1 MIRFFSETNLR
12 RARILSGLIIFAF
25 VFSHLFNHSLAL
37 ISIDTAERAR
47 KWFSLIW
54 LNPVSS
60 LLFYG
65 SVLVHVCLVLRS
77 LYLRRT
83 LRMPLREALQVIF
96 GLSIPFLIIGHAV
109 NIRVSHMLYGIDV
122 GYYSVIRRLWI
133 DNPIQGAWQSL
144 ALIVIWVHG
153 CIGLYFWLRYR
164 DWYPRIAGLFMTVAV
179 MLPLLALLGFSDA
192 GRWLAEID
200 EKYALPPGLADNTIQ
215 KDELPLQREMETRIR
230 FITGTAETL
239 FVGAVMLVFAM
250 RGLRSFRQ
258 RLTAIEIRYEHG
270 AQAHVP
276 AGLSILEASRL
287 AGIPHYSVCGGKGR
301 CSTCRVKVLNS
312 KGPLPPPGDIE
323 QTTLRR
329 IHADSD
335 VRLGCQLRPTSD
347 IDIAL
352 LVSPPQQSDL
362 PADAQPARP
371 GREEEIAILFCDLR
385 NFTTLSEAKLPY
397 DVVFLLNRYFTIV
410 GQAVEQAGGHLDKF
424 IGDGAMALFGLG
436 EDAEHACR
444 NAMKAAATILRDI
457 ATLNEGLEKQFAVR
471 LEVVVGIHS
480 GPSIVGVMG
489 YGAAKTL
496 TAIGDTVN
504 VASRLESKAKEFGAA
519 IVVSEPAIVQA
530 GQEIADLRSEEI
542 AIRGRNS
549 QMKVFLLSKE
559 ESERY
564 L

>member
-12 RARILSGLIIFAF
+12 QARILSGLIIFAF

-54 LNPVSS
+54 LNPISS

-133 DNPIQGAWQSL
+133 NNPIQGAWQSL
-144 ALIVIWVHG
+144 ALVVIWVHG

-164 DWYPRIAGLFMTVAV
+164 DWYPRIAGLFMTVV
-179 MLPLLALLGFSDA
+179 VLLPLLALLGFSDA

-200 EKYALPPGLADNTIQ
+200 EKYALPPGLVDNTIQ
-215 KDELPLQREMETRIR
+215 KDELPLQREMETQIR
-230 FITGTAETL
+230 LITGTVETS
-239 FVGAVMLVFAM
+239 FIGAVMLVFVL
-250 RGLRSFRQ
+250 RGVRSWRQ

-270 AQAHVP
+270 AQARVP

-301 CSTCRVKVLNS
+301 CSTCRVKILNS

-347 IDIAL
+347 LGIAL

-362 PADAQPARP
+362 PVDAQLARP

-410 GQAVEQAGGHLDKF
+410 GQAVEHAGGHLDKF

-436 EDAEHACR
+436 EDEEHACR
-444 NAMKAAATILRDI
+444 SAMKAAATILRDI
-457 ATLNEGLEKQFAVR
+457 AILNEGLEKQFAVR
-471 LEVVVGIHS
+471 LEVVVGIHA

-519 IVVSEPAIVQA
+519 IVVSEPALTQA
-530 GQEIADLRSEEI
+530 GQDTADLRSEQI
-542 AIRGRNS
+542 SIRGRNS

>member
-12 RARILSGLIIFAF
+12 RARILSGLIIFSF
-25 VFSHLFNHSLAL
+25 VFSHLINHSLAL

-77 LYLRRT
+77 LYLRQT
-83 LRMPLREALQVIF
+83 LRMPLREALQIVF
-96 GLSIPFLIIGHAV
+96 GLSIPFLIISHAV
-109 NIRVSHMLYGIDV
+109 NIRVSHMMYGIDV
-122 GYYSVIRRLWI
+122 GYYSVVRRLWI
-133 DNPIQGAWQSL
+133 NNPMGGAWQSL
-144 ALIVIWVHG
+144 ALVVIWVHG

-192 GRWLAEID
+192 GRWLQEID
-200 EKYALPPGLADNTIQ
+200 QKYALPPGLMDSTIQ
-215 KDELPLQREMETRIR
+215 RDELPLQREMETRIS
-230 FITGTAETL
+230 FVTGTIEAV
-239 FVGAVMLVFAM
+239 FAGAVLLVFM
-250 RGLRSFRQ
+250 LRGVRSFRQ
-258 RLTAIEIRYEHG
+258 RLTAIGINYEHG
-270 AQAHVP
+270 AQARVP
-276 AGLSILEASRL
+276 AGFSILEASRL

-301 CSTCRVKVLNS
+301 CSTCRVKVLHSN
-312 KGPLPPPGDIE
+312 GPLPPPGDIE

-335 VRLGCQLRPTSD
+335 VRLGCQLRPTKD
-347 IDIAL
+347 LDIAL

-371 GREEEIAILFCDLR
+371 GREEEIAILFCDIR

-436 EDAEHACR
+436 DDAENGCR
-444 NAMKAAATILRDI
+444 DAMKAAATILRDI
-457 ATLNEGLEKQFAVR
+457 ATLNEGLEKQFSVR

-519 IVVSEPAIVQA
+519 IVVSEPAIIQA
-530 GQEIADLRSEEI
+530 GQPIADLRSEQI
-542 AIRGRNS
+542 VIRGRNS
-549 QMKVFLLSKE
+549 QMKVFLLSAE
-559 ESERY
+559 ESQRY

>member
-12 RARILSGLIIFAF
+12 RARILSGLIIFSF

-77 LYLRRT
+77 LYLRQT
-83 LRMPLREALQVIF
+83 LRMPLREALQIVF
-96 GLSIPFLIIGHAV
+96 GLSIPFLIISHAV
-109 NIRVSHMLYGIDV
+109 NIRVSHMMYGIDV
-122 GYYSVIRRLWI
+122 GYYSVVRRLWI
-133 DNPIQGAWQSL
+133 NNPMGGAWQSL
-144 ALIVIWVHG
+144 ALVVIWVHG

-192 GRWLAEID
+192 GRWLQEID
-200 EKYALPPGLADNTIQ
+200 QKYALPPGLMDSTIQ
-215 KDELPLQREMETRIR
+215 RDELPLQREMETRIS
-230 FITGTAETL
+230 FVTGTIEAV
-239 FVGAVMLVFAM
+239 FAGAVLLVFM
-250 RGLRSFRQ
+250 LRGVRSFRQ
-258 RLTAIEIRYEHG
+258 RLTAIGINYEHG
-270 AQAHVP
+270 AQARVP
-276 AGLSILEASRL
+276 AGFSILEASRL

-301 CSTCRVKVLNS
+301 CSTCRVKVLHSN
-312 KGPLPPPGDIE
+312 GPLPPPGDIE

-335 VRLGCQLRPTSD
+335 VRLGCQLRPTKD
-347 IDIAL
+347 LDIAL

-410 GQAVEQAGGHLDKF
+410 GQAVEHAGGHLDKF

-436 EDAEHACR
+436 DDAENGCR
-444 NAMKAAATILRDI
+444 DAMKAAATILRDI
-457 ATLNEGLEKQFAVR
+457 ATLNEGLEKQFSVR
-471 LEVVVGIHS
+471 LDVVVGIHS

-519 IVVSEPAIVQA
+519 IVVSEPAIIQA
-530 GQEIADLRSEEI
+530 GQPIADLRSEQI
-542 AIRGRNS
+542 VIRGRNS
-549 QMKVFLLSKE
+549 QMKVFLLSAE
-559 ESERY
+559 QSQRY

>member
-1 MIRFFSETNLR
+1 
-12 RARILSGLIIFAF
+12 
-25 VFSHLFNHSLAL
+25 
-37 ISIDTAERAR
+37 
-47 KWFSLIW
+47 
-54 LNPVSS
+54 
-60 LLFYG
+60 
-65 SVLVHVCLVLRS
+65 
-77 LYLRRT
+77 
-83 LRMPLREALQVIF
+83 MPLREALQVIF

-133 DNPIQGAWQSL
+133 NNPVSGAWQSL
-144 ALIVIWVHG
+144 ALVVIWIHG

-164 DWYPRIAGLFMTVAV
+164 DWYPKIAGLFMTVAV

-192 GRWLAEID
+192 GRWLEEID
-200 EKYALPPGLADNTIQ
+200 RKYALPPGLSDYAIQ
-215 KDELPLQREMETRIR
+215 RDELPLQREMETRIR
-230 FITGTAETL
+230 FITSTTEAL
-239 FVGAVMLVFAM
+239 FAGAVMLVFVL
-250 RGLRSFRQ
+250 RGVRSFRQ
-258 RLTAIEIRYEHG
+258 RLTAIEIHYEQG
-270 AQAHVP
+270 AQARIP
-276 AGLSILEASRL
+276 AGFSILEASRL

-312 KGPLPPPGDIE
+312 KGPLPPPGEIE

-347 IDIAL
+347 LNIAL

-436 EDAEHACR
+436 EDADRACR

-457 ATLNEGLEKQFAVR
+457 AILNEGLEKQFAVR

-519 IVVSEPAIVQA
+519 IVVSEPAIIQA

-549 QMKVFLLSKE
+549 QMRVFLLSKE

>member
-1 MIRFFSETNLR
+1 
-12 RARILSGLIIFAF
+12 
-25 VFSHLFNHSLAL
+25 
-37 ISIDTAERAR
+37 
-47 KWFSLIW
+47 
-54 LNPVSS
+54 
-60 LLFYG
+60 
-65 SVLVHVCLVLRS
+65 
-77 LYLRRT
+77 
-83 LRMPLREALQVIF
+83 
-96 GLSIPFLIIGHAV
+96 
-109 NIRVSHMLYGIDV
+109 
-122 GYYSVIRRLWI
+122 
-133 DNPIQGAWQSL
+133 
-144 ALIVIWVHG
+144 
-153 CIGLYFWLRYR
+153 
-164 DWYPRIAGLFMTVAV
+164 MTVAV

-192 GRWLAEID
+192 GRWLEEVD
-200 EKYALPPGLADNTIQ
+200 RKYALPPGLVDNLVQRDDI
-215 KDELPLQREMETRIR
+215 PLQREMETQIR
-230 FITGTAETL
+230 FITRATETL
-239 FVGAVMLVFAM
+239 FASAIMLVFVL
-250 RGLRSFRQ
+250 RGARSWRQ
-258 RLTAIEIRYEHG
+258 RSTAIEIRYEHG
-270 AQAHVP
+270 AQARVP

-301 CSTCRVKVLNS
+301 CSTCRVRVVGSN
-312 KGPLPPPGDIE
+312 GTLPPPGDIE

-335 VRLGCQLRPTSD
+335 VRLGCQLRPTHD
-347 IDIAL
+347 VQIAL

-362 PADAQPARP
+362 PTDAQPARP
-371 GREEEIAILFCDLR
+371 GKEEEIAILFCDLR

-436 EDAEHACR
+436 DNAKNACR
-444 NAMKAAATILRDI
+444 DAMRAAAIILRELSI
-457 ATLNEGLEKQFAVR
+457 LNEGLEKQFAVR
-471 LEVVVGIHS
+471 LEVVVGIHA
-480 GPSIVGVMG
+480 GPTIVGIMG

-504 VASRLESKAKEFGAA
+504 VASRLETKAKEFGAA
-519 IVVSEPAIVQA
+519 IVVSEPAIIQA

>member
-1 MIRFFSETNLR
+1 MIYN
-12 RARILSGLIIFAF
+12 
-25 VFSHLFNHSLAL
+25 
-37 ISIDTAERAR
+37 
-47 KWFSLIW
+47 
-54 LNPVSS
+54 
-60 LLFYG
+60 
-65 SVLVHVCLVLRS
+65 
-77 LYLRRT
+77 
-83 LRMPLREALQVIF
+83 
-96 GLSIPFLIIGHAV
+96 
-109 NIRVSHMLYGIDV
+109 IDV
-122 GYYSVIRRLWI
+122 GYYSVVRRLWI
-133 DNPIQGAWQSL
+133 NNPMAGAWQSL
-144 ALIVIWVHG
+144 ALIVIWTHG
-153 CIGLYFWLRYR
+153 CIGLFFWLRYR
-164 DWYPRIAGLFMTVAV
+164 DWYPKIAGIFMTVAV

-192 GRWLAEID
+192 GRWLEEVD
-200 EKYALPPGLADNTIQ
+200 RKYSLPPGLADTTVQRDDI
-215 KDELPLQREMETRIR
+215 PLQREMETRIR
-230 FITGTAETL
+230 FVTDATEAI
-239 FVGAVMLVFAM
+239 FVGAVMLVFVL
-250 RGLRSFRQ
+250 RGVRSWRQ
-258 RLTAIEIRYEHG
+258 RSTAIEIRYEHG
-270 AQAHVP
+270 AQARVP

-287 AGIPHYSVCGGKGR
+287 AGVPHYSVCGGKGR
-301 CSTCRVKVLNS
+301 CSTCRVRIVES

-335 VRLGCQLRPTSD
+335 VRLGCQLRPTQD
-347 IDIAL
+347 IGIAL

-371 GREEEIAILFCDLR
+371 GKEEEIAILFCDIR
-385 NFTTLSEAKLPY
+385 NFTALSEAKLPY

-436 EDAEHACR
+436 DDAENACR
-444 NAMKAAATILRDI
+444 NAMKAAAIILRELSI
-457 ATLNEGLEKQFAVR
+457 LNEGLEKQFAVR
-471 LEVVVGIHS
+471 LEVVVGIHA
-480 GPSIVGVMG
+480 GPTIVGVMG

-519 IVVSEPAIVQA
+519 IVVSEPAIIQA
-530 GQEIADLRSEEI
+530 GQEIADLRSEKI

>member
-12 RARILSGLIIFAF
+12 RARILSGLIIFSF

-47 KWFSLIW
+47 KWFSLTW

-77 LYLRRT
+77 LYLRQT
-83 LRMPLREALQVIF
+83 LRMPLREALQIVF
-96 GLSIPFLIIGHAV
+96 GLSIPFLIISHAV
-109 NIRVSHMLYGIDV
+109 NIRVSHMMYGIDV
-122 GYYSVIRRLWI
+122 GYYSVVRRLWI
-133 DNPIQGAWQSL
+133 NNPMGGAWQSL
-144 ALIVIWVHG
+144 ALVVIWVHG

-192 GRWLAEID
+192 GRWLQEID
-200 EKYALPPGLADNTIQ
+200 QKYALPPGLMDSTIQ
-215 KDELPLQREMETRIR
+215 RDELPLQREMETRIS
-230 FITGTAETL
+230 FVTGTIEAV
-239 FVGAVMLVFAM
+239 FAGAVLLVFM
-250 RGLRSFRQ
+250 LRGVRSFRQ
-258 RLTAIEIRYEHG
+258 RLTAIGINYEHG
-270 AQAHVP
+270 AQARVP
-276 AGLSILEASRL
+276 AGFSILEASRL

-301 CSTCRVKVLNS
+301 CSTCRVKVLHSN
-312 KGPLPPPGDIE
+312 GPLPPPGDIE

-335 VRLGCQLRPTSD
+335 VRLGCQLRPTKD
-347 IDIAL
+347 LDIAL

-410 GQAVEQAGGHLDKF
+410 GQAVEHAGGHLDKF

-436 EDAEHACR
+436 DDAENGCR
-444 NAMKAAATILRDI
+444 DAMKAAATILRDI
-457 ATLNEGLEKQFAVR
+457 ATLNEGLEKQFSVR
-471 LEVVVGIHS
+471 LDVVVGIHS

-519 IVVSEPAIVQA
+519 IVVSEPAIIQA
-530 GQEIADLRSEEI
+530 GQPIADLRSEQI
-542 AIRGRNS
+542 VIRGRNS
-549 QMKVFLLSKE
+549 QMKVFLLSAE
-559 ESERY
+559 ESQRY

>member
-12 RARILSGLIIFAF
+12 RARILSGLIIFSF

-77 LYLRRT
+77 LYLRQT
-83 LRMPLREALQVIF
+83 LRMPLREALQIVF
-96 GLSIPFLIIGHAV
+96 GLSIPFLIISHAV
-109 NIRVSHMLYGIDV
+109 NIRVSHMMYGIDV
-122 GYYSVIRRLWI
+122 GYYSVVRRLWI
-133 DNPIQGAWQSL
+133 NNPMGGAWQSL
-144 ALIVIWVHG
+144 ALVVIWVHG

-192 GRWLAEID
+192 GRWLQEID
-200 EKYALPPGLADNTIQ
+200 QKYALPPGLMDSTIQ
-215 KDELPLQREMETRIR
+215 RDELPLQREMETRIS
-230 FITGTAETL
+230 FVAGTIEAV
-239 FVGAVMLVFAM
+239 FAGAVLLVFM
-250 RGLRSFRQ
+250 LRGVRSFRQ
-258 RLTAIEIRYEHG
+258 RLTAIGINYEHG
-270 AQAHVP
+270 AQARVP
-276 AGLSILEASRL
+276 AGFSILEASRL

-301 CSTCRVKVLNS
+301 CSTCRVKVLHSN
-312 KGPLPPPGDIE
+312 GPLPPPGDIE

-335 VRLGCQLRPTSD
+335 VRLGCQLRPTKD
-347 IDIAL
+347 LDIAL

-410 GQAVEQAGGHLDKF
+410 GQAVEHAGGHLDKF

-436 EDAEHACR
+436 DDAENGCR
-444 NAMKAAATILRDI
+444 DVMKAAATILRDI
-457 ATLNEGLEKQFAVR
+457 ATLNEGLEKQFSVR
-471 LEVVVGIHS
+471 LDVVVGIHS
-480 GPSIVGVMG
+480 GPTIVGVMG

-519 IVVSEPAIVQA
+519 IVVSEPAIIQA
-530 GQEIADLRSEEI
+530 GQPIADLRSEQI
-542 AIRGRNS
+542 VIRGRNS
-549 QMKVFLLSKE
+549 QMEVFLLSAE
-559 ESERY
+559 ESQRY

>member
-12 RARILSGLIIFAF
+12 RARILSGLIIFSF

-77 LYLRRT
+77 LYLRQT
-83 LRMPLREALQVIF
+83 LRMPLREALQIVF
-96 GLSIPFLIIGHAV
+96 GLSIPFLIISHAV
-109 NIRVSHMLYGIDV
+109 NIRLSHMMYGIDV
-122 GYYSVIRRLWI
+122 GYYSVVRRLWI
-133 DNPIQGAWQSL
+133 NNPMGGAWQSL
-144 ALIVIWVHG
+144 ALVVIWVHG

-192 GRWLAEID
+192 GRWLQEID
-200 EKYALPPGLADNTIQ
+200 QKYALPPGLMDSTIQ
-215 KDELPLQREMETRIR
+215 RGELPLQREMETRIS
-230 FITGTAETL
+230 FVTGTIEAV
-239 FVGAVMLVFAM
+239 FAGAVLLVFM
-250 RGLRSFRQ
+250 LRGVRSFRQ
-258 RLTAIEIRYEHG
+258 RLTAIGINYEHG
-270 AQAHVP
+270 AQARVP
-276 AGLSILEASRL
+276 AGFSILEASRL

-301 CSTCRVKVLNS
+301 CSTCRVKVLHSN
-312 KGPLPPPGDIE
+312 GPLPPPGDIE

-335 VRLGCQLRPTSD
+335 VRLGCQLRPTKD
-347 IDIAL
+347 LDIAL

-410 GQAVEQAGGHLDKF
+410 GQAVEHAGGHLDKF

-436 EDAEHACR
+436 DDAENGCR
-444 NAMKAAATILRDI
+444 DAMKAAAAILRDI
-457 ATLNEGLEKQFAVR
+457 ATLNEGLEKQFSVR

-519 IVVSEPAIVQA
+519 IVVSEPAIIQA
-530 GQEIADLRSEEI
+530 GQPIADLRSEQI
-542 AIRGRNS
+542 VIRGRNS
-549 QMKVFLLSKE
+549 QMKVFLLSAE
-559 ESERY
+559 ESQRY

>member
-12 RARILSGLIIFAF
+12 QARILSGLIIFAF

-54 LNPVSS
+54 LNPISS

-133 DNPIQGAWQSL
+133 NNPIQGAWQSL
-144 ALIVIWVHG
+144 ALVVIWVHG

-164 DWYPRIAGLFMTVAV
+164 DWYPRIAGLFMTVVV

-200 EKYALPPGLADNTIQ
+200 EKYALPPGLVDNTIQ
-215 KDELPLQREMETRIR
+215 KDELPLQREMETQIR
-230 FITGTAETL
+230 LITGTVETS
-239 FVGAVMLVFAM
+239 FIGAVMLVFVL
-250 RGLRSFRQ
+250 RGVRSWRQ

-270 AQAHVP
+270 AQARVP

-301 CSTCRVKVLNS
+301 CSTCRVKILNS

-347 IDIAL
+347 LGIAL

-362 PADAQPARP
+362 PVDAQLARP

-410 GQAVEQAGGHLDKF
+410 RQAVEHAGGHLDKF

-436 EDAEHACR
+436 EDEEHACR
-444 NAMKAAATILRDI
+444 SAMKAAATILRDI
-457 ATLNEGLEKQFAVR
+457 AILNEGLEKQFAVR
-471 LEVVVGIHS
+471 LEVVVGIHA

-519 IVVSEPAIVQA
+519 IVVSEPALTQA
-530 GQEIADLRSEEI
+530 GQDTADLRSEQI
-542 AIRGRNS
+542 TIRGRNS

>member
-65 SVLVHVCLVLRS
+65 SVVLHVCLVLRS

-133 DNPIQGAWQSL
+133 NNPIQGAWQSL

-200 EKYALPPGLADNTIQ
+200 KKYARPPGLVDNTIQ

-250 RGLRSFRQ
+250 RGVRSFRQ
-258 RLTAIEIRYEHG
+258 RLTAI
-270 AQAHVP
+270 A
-276 AGLSILEASRL
+276 
-287 AGIPHYSVCGGKGR
+287 
-301 CSTCRVKVLNS
+301 
-312 KGPLPPPGDIE
+312 
-323 QTTLRR
+323 
-329 IHADSD
+329 
-335 VRLGCQLRPTSD
+335 
-347 IDIAL
+347 
-352 LVSPPQQSDL
+352 
-362 PADAQPARP
+362 
-371 GREEEIAILFCDLR
+371 
-385 NFTTLSEAKLPY
+385 
-397 DVVFLLNRYFTIV
+397 
-410 GQAVEQAGGHLDKF
+410 
-424 IGDGAMALFGLG
+424 
-436 EDAEHACR
+436 
-444 NAMKAAATILRDI
+444 
-457 ATLNEGLEKQFAVR
+457 
-471 LEVVVGIHS
+471 
-480 GPSIVGVMG
+480 
-489 YGAAKTL
+489 
-496 TAIGDTVN
+496 
-504 VASRLESKAKEFGAA
+504 
-519 IVVSEPAIVQA
+519 
-530 GQEIADLRSEEI
+530 
-542 AIRGRNS
+542 
-549 QMKVFLLSKE
+549 
-559 ESERY
+559 
-564 L
+564 

>member
-1 MIRFFSETNLR
+1 M
-12 RARILSGLIIFAF
+12 
-25 VFSHLFNHSLAL
+25 
-37 ISIDTAERAR
+37 
-47 KWFSLIW
+47 
-54 LNPVSS
+54 
-60 LLFYG
+60 
-65 SVLVHVCLVLRS
+65 
-77 LYLRRT
+77 
-83 LRMPLREALQVIF
+83 
-96 GLSIPFLIIGHAV
+96 
-109 NIRVSHMLYGIDV
+109 
-122 GYYSVIRRLWI
+122 
-133 DNPIQGAWQSL
+133 
-144 ALIVIWVHG
+144 
-153 CIGLYFWLRYR
+153 
-164 DWYPRIAGLFMTVAV
+164 
-179 MLPLLALLGFSDA
+179 
-192 GRWLAEID
+192 
-200 EKYALPPGLADNTIQ
+200 
-215 KDELPLQREMETRIR
+215 
-230 FITGTAETL
+230 
-239 FVGAVMLVFAM
+239 
-250 RGLRSFRQ
+250 RSFRQ
-258 RLTAIEIRYEHG
+258 RLTAIEIHYEQG
-270 AQAHVP
+270 AQARIP
-276 AGLSILEASRL
+276 AGFSILEASRL

-312 KGPLPPPGDIE
+312 KGLLPPPGEIE

-347 IDIAL
+347 LNIAL

-410 GQAVEQAGGHLDKF
+410 GQAVEHAGGHLDKF

-436 EDAEHACR
+436 EDADRACR

-457 ATLNEGLEKQFAVR
+457 AILNEGLEKQFAVR

-519 IVVSEPAIVQA
+519 IVVSEPAIIQA

-549 QMKVFLLSKE
+549 QMRVFLLSKE

>member
-12 RARILSGLIIFAF
+12 QARILSGLIIFAF

-54 LNPVSS
+54 LNPISS

-133 DNPIQGAWQSL
+133 NNPIQGAWQSL
-144 ALIVIWVHG
+144 ALVVIWVHG

-164 DWYPRIAGLFMTVAV
+164 DWYPRIAGLFMTVV
-179 MLPLLALLGFSDA
+179 VLLPLLALLGFSDA

-200 EKYALPPGLADNTIQ
+200 EKYALPPGLVDNTIQ
-215 KDELPLQREMETRIR
+215 KDELPLQREMETQIR
-230 FITGTAETL
+230 LITGTVETS
-239 FVGAVMLVFAM
+239 FIGAVMLVFVL
-250 RGLRSFRQ
+250 RGVRSWRQ

-270 AQAHVP
+270 AQARVP

-301 CSTCRVKVLNS
+301 CSTCRVKILDS

-347 IDIAL
+347 LGIAL
-352 LVSPPQQSDL
+352 LVSPPQQNDL
-362 PADAQPARP
+362 PVDAQLARP

-410 GQAVEQAGGHLDKF
+410 GQAVEHAGGHLDKF

-436 EDAEHACR
+436 EDEEHACR

-457 ATLNEGLEKQFAVR
+457 AILNEGLEKQFAVR
-471 LEVVVGIHS
+471 LEVVVGIHA

-519 IVVSEPAIVQA
+519 IVVSEPALTQA
-530 GQEIADLRSEEI
+530 GQDTADLRSEQI
-542 AIRGRNS
+542 SIRGRNS

>member
-1 MIRFFSETNLR
+1 MR
-12 RARILSGLIIFAF
+12 RARILSGLIIFSF

-77 LYLRRT
+77 LYLRQT
-83 LRMPLREALQVIF
+83 LRMPLREALQIVF
-96 GLSIPFLIIGHAV
+96 GLSIPFLIISHAV
-109 NIRVSHMLYGIDV
+109 NIRVSHMMYGIDV
-122 GYYSVIRRLWI
+122 GYYSVVRRLWI
-133 DNPIQGAWQSL
+133 NNPMGGAWQSL
-144 ALIVIWVHG
+144 ALVVIWVHG

-192 GRWLAEID
+192 GRWLQEID
-200 EKYALPPGLADNTIQ
+200 QKYALPPGLMDSTIQ
-215 KDELPLQREMETRIR
+215 RDELPLQREMETRIS
-230 FITGTAETL
+230 FVTGTIEAV
-239 FVGAVMLVFAM
+239 FAGAVLLVFM
-250 RGLRSFRQ
+250 LRGVRSFRQ
-258 RLTAIEIRYEHG
+258 RLTAIGINYEHG
-270 AQAHVP
+270 AQARVP
-276 AGLSILEASRL
+276 AGFSILEASRL

-301 CSTCRVKVLNS
+301 CSTCRVKVLHSN
-312 KGPLPPPGDIE
+312 GPLPPPGDIE

-335 VRLGCQLRPTSD
+335 VRLGCQLRPTKD
-347 IDIAL
+347 LDIAL

-410 GQAVEQAGGHLDKF
+410 GQAVEHAGGHLDKF

-436 EDAEHACR
+436 DDAENGCR
-444 NAMKAAATILRDI
+444 DAMKAAATILRDI
-457 ATLNEGLEKQFAVR
+457 ATLNEGLEKQFSVR
-471 LEVVVGIHS
+471 LDVVVGIHS

-519 IVVSEPAIVQA
+519 IVVSEPAIIQA
-530 GQEIADLRSEEI
+530 GQPIADLRSEQI
-542 AIRGRNS
+542 VIRGRNS
-549 QMKVFLLSKE
+549 QMKVFLLSAE
-559 ESERY
+559 ESQRY

>member
-12 RARILSGLIIFAF
+12 RARILSGLIIFSF

-77 LYLRRT
+77 LYLRQT
-83 LRMPLREALQVIF
+83 LRMPLREALQIVF
-96 GLSIPFLIIGHAV
+96 GLSIPFLIISHAV
-109 NIRVSHMLYGIDV
+109 NIRLSHMMYGIDV
-122 GYYSVIRRLWI
+122 GYYSVVRRLWI
-133 DNPIQGAWQSL
+133 NNPMGGAWQSL
-144 ALIVIWVHG
+144 ALVVIWVHG

-192 GRWLAEID
+192 GRWLQEID
-200 EKYALPPGLADNTIQ
+200 QKYALPPGLMDSTIQ
-215 KDELPLQREMETRIR
+215 RDELPLQREMETRIS
-230 FITGTAETL
+230 FVTGTIEAV
-239 FVGAVMLVFAM
+239 FAGAVLLVFM
-250 RGLRSFRQ
+250 LRGVRSFRQ
-258 RLTAIEIRYEHG
+258 RLTAIGINYEHG
-270 AQAHVP
+270 AQARVP
-276 AGLSILEASRL
+276 AGFSILEASRL

-301 CSTCRVKVLNS
+301 CSTCRVKVLHSN
-312 KGPLPPPGDIE
+312 GPLPPPGDIE

-335 VRLGCQLRPTSD
+335 VRLGCQLRPTKD
-347 IDIAL
+347 LDIAL

-436 EDAEHACR
+436 DDAENGCR
-444 NAMKAAATILRDI
+444 DAMKAAATILRDI
-457 ATLNEGLEKQFAVR
+457 ATLNEGLEKQFSVR
-471 LEVVVGIHS
+471 LDVVVGIHS

-519 IVVSEPAIVQA
+519 IVVSEPAIIQA
-530 GQEIADLRSEEI
+530 GQPIADLRSEQI
-542 AIRGRNS
+542 VIRGRNS
-549 QMKVFLLSKE
+549 QMKVFLLSAE
-559 ESERY
+559 ESQRY

>member
-12 RARILSGLIIFAF
+12 RARILSGLIIFSF

-77 LYLRRT
+77 LYLRQT
-83 LRMPLREALQVIF
+83 LRMPLREALQIVF
-96 GLSIPFLIIGHAV
+96 GLSIPFLIISHAV
-109 NIRVSHMLYGIDV
+109 NIRVSHMMYGIDV
-122 GYYSVIRRLWI
+122 GYYSVVRRLWI
-133 DNPIQGAWQSL
+133 NNPMGGAWQSL
-144 ALIVIWVHG
+144 ALVVIWVHG

-192 GRWLAEID
+192 GRWLQEID
-200 EKYALPPGLADNTIQ
+200 QKYALPPGLMDSTIQ
-215 KDELPLQREMETRIR
+215 RDELPLQREMETRIS
-230 FITGTAETL
+230 FVTGTIEAV
-239 FVGAVMLVFAM
+239 FAGAVLLVFM
-250 RGLRSFRQ
+250 LRGVRSFRQ
-258 RLTAIEIRYEHG
+258 RLTAIGINYEHG
-270 AQAHVP
+270 AQARVP
-276 AGLSILEASRL
+276 AGFSILEASRL

-301 CSTCRVKVLNS
+301 CSTCRVKVLHSN
-312 KGPLPPPGDIE
+312 GPLPPPGDIE

-335 VRLGCQLRPTSD
+335 VRLGCQLRPTKD
-347 IDIAL
+347 LDIAL

-410 GQAVEQAGGHLDKF
+410 GQAVEHAGGHLDKF

-436 EDAEHACR
+436 DDAENGCR
-444 NAMKAAATILRDI
+444 DAMKAAATILRDI
-457 ATLNEGLEKQFAVR
+457 ATLNEGLEKQFSVR
-471 LEVVVGIHS
+471 LDVVVGIHS
-480 GPSIVGVMG
+480 GPTIVGVMG

-519 IVVSEPAIVQA
+519 IVVSEPAIIQA
-530 GQEIADLRSEEI
+530 GQPIADLRSEQI
-542 AIRGRNS
+542 VIRGRNS
-549 QMKVFLLSKE
+549 QMKVFLLSAE
-559 ESERY
+559 ESQRY

>member
-12 RARILSGLIIFAF
+12 QARILSGLIIFAF

-54 LNPVSS
+54 LNPISS

-122 GYYSVIRRLWI
+122 GYYSIIRRLWI
-133 DNPIQGAWQSL
+133 NNPIQGAWQSL
-144 ALIVIWVHG
+144 ALVVIWVHG

-179 MLPLLALLGFSDA
+179 LLPLLALLGFSDA

-200 EKYALPPGLADNTIQ
+200 EKYALPPGLVDNTIQ
-215 KDELPLQREMETRIR
+215 KDELPLQREMETQIR
-230 FITGTAETL
+230 LITGTVETS
-239 FVGAVMLVFAM
+239 FIGAVMLVFVL
-250 RGLRSFRQ
+250 RGVRSWRQ

-270 AQAHVP
+270 AQARVP

-301 CSTCRVKVLNS
+301 CSTCRVKILDS

-347 IDIAL
+347 LGIAL

-362 PADAQPARP
+362 PVDAQLARP

-410 GQAVEQAGGHLDKF
+410 GQAVEHAGGHLDKF

-436 EDAEHACR
+436 EDEEHACR
-444 NAMKAAATILRDI
+444 SAMKAAATILRDI
-457 ATLNEGLEKQFAVR
+457 AILNEGLEKQFAVR
-471 LEVVVGIHS
+471 LEVVVGIHA

-519 IVVSEPAIVQA
+519 IVVSEPALTQA
-530 GQEIADLRSEEI
+530 GQDTADLRSEQI
-542 AIRGRNS
+542 TIRGRNS

>member
-12 RARILSGLIIFAF
+12 RARILSGLIIFSF

-77 LYLRRT
+77 LYLRQT
-83 LRMPLREALQVIF
+83 LRMPLREALQIVF
-96 GLSIPFLIIGHAV
+96 GLSIPFLIISHAV
-109 NIRVSHMLYGIDV
+109 NIRVSHMMYGIDV
-122 GYYSVIRRLWI
+122 GYYSVVRRLWI
-133 DNPIQGAWQSL
+133 NNPMGGAWQSL
-144 ALIVIWVHG
+144 ALVVIWVHG

-192 GRWLAEID
+192 GRWLQEID
-200 EKYALPPGLADNTIQ
+200 QKYALPPGLMDSTIQ
-215 KDELPLQREMETRIR
+215 RDELPLQREMETRIS
-230 FITGTAETL
+230 FVTGTIEAV
-239 FVGAVMLVFAM
+239 FAGAVLLVFM
-250 RGLRSFRQ
+250 LRGVRSFRQ
-258 RLTAIEIRYEHG
+258 RLTAIGINYEHG
-270 AQAHVP
+270 AQARVP
-276 AGLSILEASRL
+276 AGFSILEASRL

-301 CSTCRVKVLNS
+301 CSTCRVKVLHSN
-312 KGPLPPPGDIE
+312 GPLPPPGDIE

-335 VRLGCQLRPTSD
+335 VRLGCQLRPTKD
-347 IDIAL
+347 LDIAL

-410 GQAVEQAGGHLDKF
+410 GQAVEHAGGHLDKF

-436 EDAEHACR
+436 DDAENGCR
-444 NAMKAAATILRDI
+444 DAMKAAATILRDI
-457 ATLNEGLEKQFAVR
+457 ATLNEGLEKQFSVR
-471 LEVVVGIHS
+471 LDVVVGIHS

-519 IVVSEPAIVQA
+519 IVVSEPAIIQA
-530 GQEIADLRSEEI
+530 GQPIADLRSEQI
-542 AIRGRNS
+542 VIRGRNS
-549 QMKVFLLSKE
+549 QMKVFLLSAE
-559 ESERY
+559 ESQRY

>member
-12 RARILSGLIIFAF
+12 QARILSGLIIFAF

-54 LNPVSS
+54 LNPISS

-133 DNPIQGAWQSL
+133 NNPIQGAWQSL
-144 ALIVIWVHG
+144 ALVVIWVHG

-164 DWYPRIAGLFMTVAV
+164 DWYPRIAGLFMTVVV

-200 EKYALPPGLADNTIQ
+200 EKYALPPGLVDNTIQ
-215 KDELPLQREMETRIR
+215 KDELPLQREMETQIR
-230 FITGTAETL
+230 LITGTVETS
-239 FVGAVMLVFAM
+239 FIGAVMLVFVL
-250 RGLRSFRQ
+250 RGVRSWRQ

-270 AQAHVP
+270 AQARVP

-301 CSTCRVKVLNS
+301 CSTCRVKILNS

-347 IDIAL
+347 RFSFRRLSRATCRL
-352 LVSPPQQSDL
+352 MRSWPAPAGKRKSPSSF
-362 PADAQPARP
+362 
-371 GREEEIAILFCDLR
+371 AICVTSPRCPRRSCLMM
-385 NFTTLSEAKLPY
+385 S
-397 DVVFLLNRYFTIV
+397 
-410 GQAVEQAGGHLDKF
+410 
-424 IGDGAMALFGLG
+424 
-436 EDAEHACR
+436 
-444 NAMKAAATILRDI
+444 
-457 ATLNEGLEKQFAVR
+457 
-471 LEVVVGIHS
+471 S
-480 GPSIVGVMG
+480 SSS
-489 YGAAKTL
+489 
-496 TAIGDTVN
+496 TVI
-504 VASRLESKAKEFGAA
+504 S
-519 IVVSEPAIVQA
+519 P
-530 GQEIADLRSEEI
+530 
-542 AIRGRNS
+542 
-549 QMKVFLLSKE
+549 
-559 ESERY
+559 
-564 L
+564 

>member
-12 RARILSGLIIFAF
+12 RARILSGLIIFSF

-77 LYLRRT
+77 LYLRQT
-83 LRMPLREALQVIF
+83 LRMPLREALQIVF
-96 GLSIPFLIIGHAV
+96 GLSIPFLIISHAV
-109 NIRVSHMLYGIDV
+109 NIRLSHMMYGIDV
-122 GYYSVIRRLWI
+122 GYYSVVRRLWI
-133 DNPIQGAWQSL
+133 NNPMGGAWQSL
-144 ALIVIWVHG
+144 ALVVIWVHG

-192 GRWLAEID
+192 GRWLQEID
-200 EKYALPPGLADNTIQ
+200 QKYALPPGLMDSTIQ
-215 KDELPLQREMETRIR
+215 RDELPLQREMETRIS
-230 FITGTAETL
+230 FVTGTIEAV
-239 FVGAVMLVFAM
+239 FAGAVLLVFM
-250 RGLRSFRQ
+250 LRGVRSFRQ
-258 RLTAIEIRYEHG
+258 RLTAIGINYEHG
-270 AQAHVP
+270 AQARVP
-276 AGLSILEASRL
+276 AGFSILEASRL

-301 CSTCRVKVLNS
+301 CSTCRVKVLHSN
-312 KGPLPPPGDIE
+312 GPLPPPGDIE

-335 VRLGCQLRPTSD
+335 VRLGCQLRPTKD
-347 IDIAL
+347 LDIAL

-410 GQAVEQAGGHLDKF
+410 GQAVEHAGGHLDKF

-436 EDAEHACR
+436 DDAENGCR
-444 NAMKAAATILRDI
+444 DAMKAAATILRDI
-457 ATLNEGLEKQFAVR
+457 ATLNEGLEKQFSVR
-471 LEVVVGIHS
+471 LDVVVGIHS

-519 IVVSEPAIVQA
+519 IVVSEPAIIQA
-530 GQEIADLRSEEI
+530 GQPIADLRSEQI
-542 AIRGRNS
+542 VIRGRNS
-549 QMKVFLLSKE
+549 QMKVFLLSAE
-559 ESERY
+559 ESQRY

>member
-133 DNPIQGAWQSL
+133 NNPIQGAWQSL

-215 KDELPLQREMETRIR
+215 KDELPLQREMETQIR

-371 GREEEIAILFCDLR
+371 GREEEIAIL
-385 NFTTLSEAKLPY
+385 TLSEAKLPY

-457 ATLNEGLEKQFAVR
+457 AILNEGLEKQFAVR

-496 TAIGDTVN
+496 TAIGYTVN

-519 IVVSEPAIVQA
+519 IVVSEPAIIQA

-549 QMKVFLLSKE
+549 QMKVFLLSKK

>member
-12 RARILSGLIIFAF
+12 RARILSGLIIFSF

-77 LYLRRT
+77 LYLRQT
-83 LRMPLREALQVIF
+83 LRMPLREALQIVF
-96 GLSIPFLIIGHAV
+96 GLSIPFLIISHAV
-109 NIRVSHMLYGIDV
+109 NIRVSHMMYGIDV
-122 GYYSVIRRLWI
+122 GYYSVVRRLWI
-133 DNPIQGAWQSL
+133 NNPMGGAWQSL
-144 ALIVIWVHG
+144 ALVVIWVHG

-192 GRWLAEID
+192 GRWLQEID
-200 EKYALPPGLADNTIQ
+200 QKYALPPGLMDSTIQ
-215 KDELPLQREMETRIR
+215 RDELPLQREMETRIS
-230 FITGTAETL
+230 FVTGTIEAV
-239 FVGAVMLVFAM
+239 FAGAVLLVFM
-250 RGLRSFRQ
+250 LRGVRSFRQ
-258 RLTAIEIRYEHG
+258 RLTAIGINYEHG
-270 AQAHVP
+270 AQARVP
-276 AGLSILEASRL
+276 AGFSILEASRL

-301 CSTCRVKVLNS
+301 CSTCRVKVLHSN
-312 KGPLPPPGDIE
+312 GPLPPPGDIE

-335 VRLGCQLRPTSD
+335 VRLGCQLRPTKD
-347 IDIAL
+347 LDIAL

-410 GQAVEQAGGHLDKF
+410 GQAVEHAGGHLDKF

-436 EDAEHACR
+436 DDAENGCR
-444 NAMKAAATILRDI
+444 DAMKAAATILRDI
-457 ATLNEGLEKQFAVR
+457 ATLNEGLEKQFSVC
-471 LEVVVGIHS
+471 LDVVVGIHS

-519 IVVSEPAIVQA
+519 IVVSEPAIIQA
-530 GQEIADLRSEEI
+530 GQPIADLRSEQI
-542 AIRGRNS
+542 VIRGRNS
-549 QMKVFLLSKE
+549 QMKVFLLSAE
-559 ESERY
+559 ESQRY

>member
-12 RARILSGLIIFAF
+12 RARILSGLIIFSF

-77 LYLRRT
+77 LYLRQT
-83 LRMPLREALQVIF
+83 LRMPLREALQIVF
-96 GLSIPFLIIGHAV
+96 GLSIPFLIISHAV
-109 NIRVSHMLYGIDV
+109 NIRVSHMMYGIDV
-122 GYYSVIRRLWI
+122 GYYSVVRRLWI
-133 DNPIQGAWQSL
+133 NNPMGGAWQSL
-144 ALIVIWVHG
+144 ALVVIWVHG

-192 GRWLAEID
+192 GRWLQEID
-200 EKYALPPGLADNTIQ
+200 QKYALPPGLMDSTIQ
-215 KDELPLQREMETRIR
+215 RDELPLQREMETRIS
-230 FITGTAETL
+230 FVTGTIEAV
-239 FVGAVMLVFAM
+239 FAGAVLLVFM
-250 RGLRSFRQ
+250 LRGVRSFRQ
-258 RLTAIEIRYEHG
+258 RLTAIGINYEHG
-270 AQAHVP
+270 AQARVP
-276 AGLSILEASRL
+276 AGFSILEASRL

-301 CSTCRVKVLNS
+301 CSTCRVKVLHSN
-312 KGPLPPPGDIE
+312 GPLPPPGDIE

-335 VRLGCQLRPTSD
+335 VRLGCQLRPTKD
-347 IDIAL
+347 LDIAL

-410 GQAVEQAGGHLDKF
+410 GQAVEHAGGHLDKF

-436 EDAEHACR
+436 DDAENGCR
-444 NAMKAAATILRDI
+444 DAMKAAATILRDI
-457 ATLNEGLEKQFAVR
+457 ATLNEGLEKQFSVR

-519 IVVSEPAIVQA
+519 IVVSEPAIIQA
-530 GQEIADLRSEEI
+530 GQPIADLRSEQI
-542 AIRGRNS
+542 VIRGRNS
-549 QMKVFLLSKE
+549 QMEVFLLSAE
-559 ESERY
+559 ESQRY